1 MRDFL
6 RIRRYIILYLT
17 DSTIC
22 IGLDGWVVYA
32 CTGSNNDDA
41 ELFSG
46 IVLIGFTGFV
56 RFEGVF
62 IHSFHSRITNYFSLQ
77 TQILTLIIHSFIR
90 HHTNNTY
97 MITSHHHTPST
108 IHN

>member
-62 IHSFHSRITNYFSLQ
+62 IHSFIPFSNYQLLFFTNSN
-77 TQILTLIIHSFIR
+77 TNTHHSFI
-90 HHTNNTY
+90 H
-97 MITSHHHTPST
+97 PSP
-108 IHN
+108 HE